1 MYYLKYP
8 SIDADIY
15 SIERRCCMLTLAMIL
30 GMFVGYEGYDNGKL
44 YIGTYTPTCEYG
56 WVITDSEIYLDTIYE
71 KNNIFMLDN

>member
-1 MYYLKYP
+1 M
-8 SIDADIY
+8 
-15 SIERRCCMLTLAMIL
+15 MTLAMIL

-71 KNNIFMLDN
+71 KNIFYPLTIKEYMFIMSI